1 MKNCI
6 TRRGMISGSLAGSA
20 ILAACGIAPAASDVD
35 SRDDETLDQF
45 QVVNGR
51 IRQSVMG
58 WCFNPM
64 PAVELARH
72 CKTIGLVAIEGIGAQ
87 HYDAVRDIGL
97 EILWSVAMGL
107 PADRS
112 TRKTTPN
119 ANRNCSTASIWPW
132 RSNRPA

>member
-1 MKNCI
+1 MKPTRRQALAAMGTAGILAGAQAAVGQLPRDAVSAEDRI
-6 TRRGMISGSLAGSA
+6 TRGK
-20 ILAACGIAPAASDVD
+20 
-35 SRDDETLDQF
+35 
-45 QVVNGR
+45 

-97 EILWSVAMGL
+97 EISLVGSHGFA
-107 PADRS
+107 R
-112 TRKTTPN
+112 
-119 ANRNCSTASIWPW
+119 
-132 RSNRPA
+132 

>member
-1 MKNCI
+1 MKNRI

-20 ILAACGIAPAASDVD
+20 ILAAAGIAPAASAVD

-64 PAVELARH
+64 PAVEL
-72 CKTIGLVAIEGIGAQ
+72 
-87 HYDAVRDIGL
+87 D
-97 EILWSVAMGL
+97 
-107 PADRS
+107 PAL
-112 TRKTTPN
+112 
-119 ANRNCSTASIWPW
+119 
-132 RSNRPA
+132 